1 MPAENHNKKLKIL
14 LVDNVKLFLEVEKTF
29 FLRRGYEVFIAHSGD
44 EVLAMARE
52 KFPDLILM
60 DYEMQGMNG
69 DEVCRA
75 VKADP
80 KLRAIPVII
89 ISQHYSKEILE
100 RCLQAGCVD
109 YLTKPVDQ
117 SVLLRRVSEVLNIS
131 DRRHIRATVMVT
143 IDRGVTKTQFLGKA
157 LNISESGLF
166 LETTRPLE
174 IGSSFKISFLLP
186 RVEQRVTGTGEVVRL
201 EGIDSPRTYGA
212 GLRFRD
218 LSEPSLESIRHYVKL
233 ETG

>member
-1 MPAENHNKKLKIL
+1 MPAENHKNKLKIL
-14 LVDNVKLFLEVEKTF
+14 LVDDVKLFLEVEKTF
-29 FLRRGYEVFIAHSGD
+29 FLRRGYEVFTAHSGD

-52 KFPDLILM
+52 KSPDLILM

-117 SVLLRRVSEVLNIS
+117 SVILRRVSEVLNIS

-201 EGIDSPRTYGA
+201 AGIDSPRTYGA

-218 LSEPSLESIRHYVKL
+218 LSERSLESIRHYVKL